1 MSMSVSQDDD
11 TRQNPLAEEETSDNP
26 VIAFFQSVKRA
37 VDNIGDTTKLLF
49 AVTVAIGLGLLVN
62 LCVPYHD
69 LKKEGSDNIHRLI
82 SLVGR
87 VWINSLKLIV
97 LPLIASNMTIS
108 VVQIKEI
115 KGARD
120 LVIRTLGYYFTTTL
134 IAAAIGILLSTT
146 LLIPNVD
153 DNLDPPD
160 DKEDVSNI
168 KKRDVVDQIEAI
180 FFGLVPGNIVAAA
193 GTGNLLGCIIF
204 FITLGA
210 FIDHTE
216 AKPSPVYRLFKEIN
230 DISFM
235 VIKKIIYFTPFA
247 VFCLL
252 YPTIAMVK
260 HLDKL
265 ITSVLILV
273 CSLAL
278 GILIQCLITYPSLY
292 YIFTRENP
300 FPYMQNAS
308 PAVLTAFSTSSSAA
322 TLPVTINVATE
333 MNNISHAV
341 ANFVLSLGATV
352 NMDGTAI
359 GFPMSVLFLATAQ
372 GEKVGAARVVTIA
385 LVATLASMGAAP
397 VPSAGLVLL
406 VMIMDTVNVPM
417 TEFFSIIIA
426 IDWLN
431 DRIET
436 MTNVLGDSMAAGII
450 QNYYSKLLI
459 SGNSAQVKRASVLI
473 TGQVDEEFKK
483 DSEKL
488 MQRRVSTMS
497 SQDQKAIQS
506 ATGLRVSEAGMAPQ
520 PEPVDLQQIQ
530 EEGGEAPINVA
541 NPVAPQTNPL
551 YDGVGE
557 P

>member
-1 MSMSVSQDDD
+1 
-11 TRQNPLAEEETSDNP
+11 
-26 VIAFFQSVKRA
+26 
-37 VDNIGDTTKLLF
+37 
-49 AVTVAIGLGLLVN
+49 
-62 LCVPYHD
+62 
-69 LKKEGSDNIHRLI
+69 
-82 SLVGR
+82 
-87 VWINSLKLIV
+87 
-97 LPLIASNMTIS
+97 
-108 VVQIKEI
+108 
-115 KGARD
+115 
-120 LVIRTLGYYFTTTL
+120 
-134 IAAAIGILLSTT
+134 
-146 LLIPNVD
+146 
-153 DNLDPPD
+153 
-160 DKEDVSNI
+160 
-168 KKRDVVDQIEAI
+168 
-180 FFGLVPGNIVAAA
+180 
-193 GTGNLLGCIIF
+193 
-204 FITLGA
+204 
-210 FIDHTE
+210 
-216 AKPSPVYRLFKEIN
+216 
-230 DISFM
+230 
-235 VIKKIIYFTPFA
+235 
-247 VFCLL
+247 
-252 YPTIAMVK
+252 
-260 HLDKL
+260 
-265 ITSVLILV
+265 
-273 CSLAL
+273 
-278 GILIQCLITYPSLY
+278 
-292 YIFTRENP
+292 
-300 FPYMQNAS
+300 
-308 PAVLTAFSTSSSAA
+308 
-322 TLPVTINVATE
+322 
-333 MNNISHAV
+333 
-341 ANFVLSLGATV
+341 
-352 NMDGTAI
+352 
-359 GFPMSVLFLATAQ
+359 MSVLFLATAQ